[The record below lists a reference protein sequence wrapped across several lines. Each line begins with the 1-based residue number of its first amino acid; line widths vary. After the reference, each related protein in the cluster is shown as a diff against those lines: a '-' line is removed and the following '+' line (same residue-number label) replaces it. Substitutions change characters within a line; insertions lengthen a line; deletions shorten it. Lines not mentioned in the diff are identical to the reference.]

1 MGELISAYVL
11 EERWVGLN
19 VWQLEEDGCV
29 SDSKG
34 VYARDHDSRM
44 SQAGLLFLA
53 GCWEILLEDSKK
65 NIFLQVYIFVDGLWF
80 NLWHSSWPHLNPSLL
95 LGPAVY
101 YRLWLIYI

>member
-1 MGELISAYVL
+1 M
-11 EERWVGLN
+11 
-19 VWQLEEDGCV
+19 

-65 NIFLQVYIFVDGLWF
+65 NIFLQVYIFVDGL
-80 NLWHSSWPHLNPSLL
+80 
-95 LGPAVY
+95 
-101 YRLWLIYI
+101 